1 MATID
6 LRGRSK
12 VPGSTRGEFR
22 PRPRSA
28 VARDLTP
35 ADPPVARPKRVFA
48 FEFEPLLAPFAAALG
63 VRNTS
68 AWVELDPGFDLD
80 GKDDEVQ
87 VHFGPWSM
95 AFPRYDVVDAEVTG
109 PSSLL
114 QVVGP
119 PRLSL
124 RDRGVTFATTRSQGL
139 RISLRAPRK
148 AIDPFGLLLHHT
160 VTVTVADPVG
170 LRDALF
176 EATDAPE
183 GQVNANPV

>member
-6 LRGRSK
+6 LRGRAK

-22 PRPRSA
+22 PRRSRP
-28 VARDLTP
+28 VARDVTP

-63 VRNTS
+63 VRETS
-68 AWVELDPGFDLD
+68 AWVEVDPGFDLD

-95 AFPRYDVVDAEVTG
+95 AFPRYDVVEAEVTG
-109 PSSLL
+109 PSSFLR
-114 QVVGP
+114 VVGP
-119 PRLSL
+119 PHLSV
-124 RDRGVTFATTRSQGL
+124 RDRGVTFATTRGQGL
-139 RISLRAPRK
+139 CISLRAPRK
-148 AIDPFGLLLHHT
+148 AIDPFGLLLHQT
-160 VTVTVADPVG
+160 VTVTVADPAG

-176 EATDAPE
+176 ESVEPPE
-183 GQVNANPV
+183 DQVNANPV